1 MASGPQLAAL
11 HEAVDPDAVHL
22 SIGAASCPADTEVC
36 VLDPNLLPDD
46 LQGLASLPALRALIL
61 PYAGLLPKHLDPLR
75 AAFGE
80 RLGTSVQ
87 LHNVHHNAALTA
99 EMAVALLLAAAKLLV
114 PADRRLREGD
124 WRPRGYP
131 YPGRVERPM
140 AMVGLEEQTALVL
153 GLGAVG
159 LRVSRACTALGMR
172 VVGVRRT
179 AAPGGEQ
186 LEGGLEVHPPSELHR
201 LLPGAAALLVCV
213 PSTAETA
220 ALVGAAELGLLPSRA
235 VLVNVA
241 RGGVVDERALYEA
254 LAARRLHAAGL
265 DVWWSYPA
273 SYAQACSMPPSAYPF
288 HELENVVMS
297 PHRGGGVGTPDLE
310 VLRMRHVGRALTE
323 AGRGGVEQMSHRW
336 DFARGY

>member
-1 MASGPQLAAL
+1 MDMPSGPQLAAL

-22 SIGAASCPADTEVC
+22 SIWAASCPADTEVC

-80 RLGTSVQ
+80 RLGSSVQ

-114 PADRRLREGD
+114 PADRRLRDGD

-131 YPGRVERPM
+131 YPGRVEPSM

-159 LRVSRACTALGMR
+159 LRVARACTALGMR

-179 AAPGGEQ
+179 AAPGGE
-186 LEGGLEVHPPSELHR
+186 LRDGLDVRPPSELHQ
-201 LLPGAAALLVCV
+201 LLPRAAVLLVCV
-213 PSTAETA
+213 P
-220 ALVGAAELGLLPSRA
+220 
-235 VLVNVA
+235 
-241 RGGVVDERALYEA
+241 
-254 LAARRLHAAGL
+254 RLHA
-265 DVWWSYPA
+265 
-273 SYAQACSMPPSAYPF
+273 YA
-288 HELENVVMS
+288 V
-297 PHRGGGVGTPDLE
+297 RGCHPTLQPYANRGCNPTQIE
-310 VLRMRHVGRALTE
+310 AATLRKSRLHSL
-323 AGRGGVEQMSHRW
+323 RGQ
-336 DFARGY
+336 